1 MKKKNGVTKKT
12 LEKNVRKFARE
23 SSSAW
28 FDLEGFVKKHCK
40 RSEKA
45 RQAMMD
51 ELCPIVDRYININC
65 HIRDWCHKNGVELDQ
80 FICDVVNMGFCELG
94 NL

>member
-1 MKKKNGVTKKT
+1 MKKNGVTKKT
-12 LEKNVRKFARE
+12 WDKNARKFARE

-45 RQAMMD
+45 RQTMLD
-51 ELCPIVDRYININC
+51 ELCPIVDKYVDINC
-65 HIRDWCHKNGVELDQ
+65 KIRDWCFKNGVDIGE
-80 FICDVVNMGFCELG
+80 FICDVDNLGFDYG
-94 NL
+94 M